1 MKYRNNSLQN
11 RLVSVNRINKWIKP
25 REVIELSDSDA
36 KFLGANAAFVK
47 PFVPKQDK
55 EPKAEVPAP
64 AKPQPVKTKK

>member
-55 EPKAEVPAP
+55 APKIAPPVPQ
-64 AKPQPVKTKK
+64 KPTSIKTKK